1 MSILRPLI
9 STTANGGKYSPL
21 ESLTSGQGVANGCIA
36 LNAALQNMFDNNDKS
51 VKNSM
56 QNSPSS
62 DPEKIVSNDFYIPV
76 EDKNYT

>member
-1 MSILRPLI
+1 MNILGLLI
-9 STTANGGKYSPL
+9 ATTGKGGKYSPPVG
-21 ESLTSGQGVANGCIA
+21 LTSGQGVANGCIA

-51 VKNSM
+51 VKNAM

-62 DPEKIVSNDFYIPV
+62 DPEKIVSNDLYIPV